1 MTRFGDSSSDAAR
14 AVTLVEQAIRGLGID
29 PAASR
34 TERDGHVAFALRRG
48 SARILIAIHA
58 PGPELPEG
66 RLRVVAPVVRVP
78 PPEREAALF
87 RRLLEANATELAGA
101 AFALSGGEVVVV
113 SERSVK
119 DLDAS
124 EVDAMIR
131 NVGRTADRYD
141 DELAAQ
147 YGALRS
153 SDA

>member
-1 MTRFGDSSSDAAR
+1 M
-14 AVTLVEQAIRGLGID
+14 
-29 PAASR
+29 
-34 TERDGHVAFALRRG
+34 
-48 SARILIAIHA
+48 
-58 PGPELPEG
+58 
-66 RLRVVAPVVRVP
+66 
-78 PPEREAALF
+78 
-87 RRLLEANATELAGA
+87 LEANATELAGA
-101 AFALSGGEVVVV
+101 AFALSEGEVVVV
-113 SERSVK
+113 SERSVT